1 MGFLSSIVDKATGS
15 FGSAIG
21 SGLGNLIAGGASSAM
36 SYHFDMK
43 QAKELAQYNMEL
55 QKELNEYNAVNRY
68 PWAVKSLRD
77 AGLNPVLAATQGA
90 PLSGGSVQA
99 QAFNAKRGQDVIN
112 TAMALGQL
120 DNMREQNKNL
130 QAQNDFI
137 KAQVLTQVQSAREIA
152 ERVKSLRRDNKF
164 WDDHQDVYEVHKF
177 GSMPG
182 IVGQIMGGGR
192 MLEGMTP
199 SLRFGSKQSREALKH
214 YRFVE
219 SY

>member
-1 MGFLSSIVDKATGS
+1 MGLLSS
-15 FGSAIG
+15 IG
-21 SGLGNLIAGGASSAM
+21 SGLSDFLGSTAGKFLGGMIAGGASSAL
-36 SYHFDMK
+36 SYHFDLK

-77 AGLNPVLAATQGA
+77 ANLNPVLAATQGQ

-99 QAFNAKRGQDVIN
+99 QAINAKRGQDVIN

-137 KAQVLTQVQSAREIA
+137 KAQTLTQVQSAREVKA
-152 ERVKSLRRDNKF
+152 RVEGLERDLKWLRDNPEFYAAYMANRSVPHPLSGGMLSLLISELDGSSSARSLPKA
-164 WDDHQDVYEVHKF
+164 VYEYF
-177 GSMPG
+177 R
-182 IVGQIMGGGR
+182 GGYD
-192 MLEGMTP
+192 
-199 SLRFGSKQSREALKH
+199 K
-214 YRFVE
+214 
-219 SY
+219 